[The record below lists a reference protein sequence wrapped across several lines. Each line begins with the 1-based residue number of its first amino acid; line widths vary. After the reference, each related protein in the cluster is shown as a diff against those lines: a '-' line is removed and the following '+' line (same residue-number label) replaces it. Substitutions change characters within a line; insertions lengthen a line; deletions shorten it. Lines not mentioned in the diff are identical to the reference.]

1 MRTSEAGINLI
12 KQFEGCRLKAYK
24 PVAAEKYYTIG
35 WGHYGADVTANMTI
49 SQQQA
54 DEILVADLKKFE
66 KAVTKTGLE
75 LNQNQFDALVSFT
88 YNCGAGNLQKLVKN
102 RTHSQIADAM
112 LLYNKGA
119 NKQVLSG
126 LMRRRELERALF
138 LSDDMNEIEIRIKE
152 PTAVLKRGSKGV
164 GVKWVQAKLNS
175 HGYNLAVDGIFGAGT
190 EFAVIKFQK
199 SHGLTPDGIVGKL
212 TRAEL
217 QK

>member
-1 MRTSEAGINLI
+1 MRTSQNGINLI

-35 WGHYGADVTANMTI
+35 WGHYGADVTENMTI
-49 SQQQA
+49 SQEKA
-54 DEILVADLKKFE
+54 DAILVEDLKKFE
-66 KAVTKTGLE
+66 RSVTGTKLD

-88 YNCGAGNLQKLVKN
+88 YNCGAGNLQKLVKD
-102 RTHSQIADAM
+102 RTLSQIADAM

-119 NKQVLSG
+119 DKKVLSG

-138 LSDDMNEIEIRIKE
+138 LSDGSMTETEIKE
-152 PTAVLKRGSKGV
+152 PTANLKRGSKGV
-164 GVKWVQAKLNS
+164 GVKWVQTKLNS

-199 SHGLTPDGIVGKL
+199 SHDLTADGIVGKL

-217 QK
+217 KK

>member
-24 PVAAEKYYTIG
+24 PVASEKYYTIG

-66 KAVTKTGLE
+66 KDVTKTDLE

-138 LSDDMNEIEIRIKE
+138 LSDGSMTETEVKE

-164 GVKWVQAKLNS
+164 GVKWVQTKLNS

-190 EFAVIKFQK
+190 EFAVLKFQK
-199 SHGLTPDGIVGKL
+199 SHGLTADGIVGKL

-217 QK
+217 KK